1 MTSTRI
7 GKSWPEPKPK
17 AAVVIPDSKK
27 DFKKLLL
34 QKVYRLGSMSV
45 DNIVLRLSPA
55 PGYLLLKEGATSRKV
70 DCVLVGIYLL
80 HGRCEG
86 YFVYSAEGGYN
97 YYEVDFRKYVISF
110 VEERL

>member
-17 AAVVIPDSKK
+17 AAVIPDSKK

-34 QKVYRLGSMSV
+34 QKVHRLGNMSV

-55 PGYLLLKEGATSRKV
+55 PGYLLTKRGAESHKV
-70 DCVLVGIYLL
+70 NCVLVGIYLL
-80 HGRCEG
+80 HGKCEG
-86 YFVYSAEGGYN
+86 YFVDHPEVGYT
-97 YYEVDFRKYVISF
+97 YYDVEFGKYLISF
-110 VEERL
+110 VEERQ